1 MARFLSRGSKQTP
14 QPGTLTSSHG
24 PESPPSMTPVTDHP
38 LSEKPP
44 SSATGTDPE
53 ASDKPTENGS
63 HGATGDA
70 SALATE
76 QGDAEEE
83 EYMTGVKLNLVLAGL
98 TLVVFLM
105 LLDGSIITTAVPE
118 ITTAFN
124 SLSDVGWYG
133 AAYSLCGAALQP
145 FAGKLYTYLS
155 SKQTF
160 LAFLFLFE
168 LGSLICGVAKSSD
181 MFIVGRAVAG
191 MGTAGLFNGALTI
204 IGTTV
209 PLQKRPLI
217 IGIVVGI
224 SNMGLVVGPLIGGA
238 FTQYV
243 NWRWCFYINL
253 PIGGVVAVL
262 LLLIQIPSKI
272 ANPLPLLQIPAHL
285 DLPGFVLFAPA
296 AVMFLLAL
304 QFGGNDY
311 SWDSSVVIGL
321 FVGAGV
327 TTVLFFY
334 WEHRLGDDEA
344 MMPLDLFKNRI
355 IWTSCVTG
363 AASYSMTM
371 VSSYYLPLYF
381 QSVKGATPFE
391 GGRDFL
397 PTILSQ
403 LIFAVLSGALVG
415 RMGYYIPWVVFG
427 SIVATI
433 GNGLIST
440 WTPHTSS
447 AAWIGHQVLLGAGRG
462 SNMQMHIIA
471 VQANSAPS
479 RLPVVMATVI
489 FLQTFG
495 GAIFLTVASVIFS
508 EGLGTNLARY
518 APSVDARTILA
529 AGGTGFRTVV
539 PQADLPGVL
548 MAYSRSIGE
557 VFYLLVALS
566 GVIFVLAWGMGWVD
580 IRKKD
585 DKKKN
590 NKGEV

>member
-1 MARFLSRGSKQTP
+1 MARFSSRGSKETP
-14 QPGTLTSSHG
+14 LPGTLTSSQG
-24 PESPPSMTPVTDHP
+24 PESPPSMAPVAD
-38 LSEKPP
+38 LRVSEKPP
-44 SSATGTDPE
+44 SSPIGTDHE
-53 ASDKPTENGS
+53 ASDKSAEDGS

-70 SALATE
+70 SVLATE

-83 EYMTGVKLNLVLAGL
+83 EYISGIKLVLVLAGL

-168 LGSLICGVAKSSD
+168 LGSLICGVATSSD

-217 IGIVVGI
+217 IGIVIGL

-262 LLLIQIPSKI
+262 LLLIHIPSKI
-272 ANPLPLLQIPAHL
+272 TTPLPLLQIPGHL

-311 SWDSSVVIGL
+311 AWDSPVVIGL

-327 TTVLFFY
+327 TAVLFFY

-355 IWTSCVTG
+355 IWTSCVAG
-363 AASYSMTM
+363 AASYSVTM

-381 QSVKGATPFE
+381 QSVKGATPFQ

-403 LIFAVLSGALVG
+403 LIFAVVSGALVG
-415 RMGYYIPWVVFG
+415 RLGYYIPWVVFG
-427 SIVATI
+427 SVVATI

-447 AAWIGHQVLLGAGRG
+447 AAWIGYQVLLGAGRG

-518 APSVDARTILA
+518 APSVDAKTILA

-557 VFYLLVALS
+557 VFYLLVALG
-566 GVIFVLAWGMGWVD
+566 GVTFALAWGMGWVD
-580 IRKKD
+580 IRKKND
-585 DKKKN
+585 KKN
-590 NKGEV
+590 NKKGEA

>member
-1 MARFLSRGSKQTP
+1 MVKFL
-14 QPGTLTSSHG
+14 SHG
-24 PESPPSMTPVTDHP
+24 PKKAPVPGMLASSQGPEAPPSAPVTDHP

-44 SSATGTDPE
+44 SSSEDG
-53 ASDKPTENGS
+53 G
-63 HGATGDA
+63 HRATGDA
-70 SALATE
+70 SASATE
-76 QGDAEEE
+76 QEDAEEE
-83 EYMTGVKLNLVLAGL
+83 YITGVKLLLVLSAL

-168 LGSLICGVAKSSD
+168 LGSLLCAVATSSD

-191 MGTAGLFNGALTI
+191 MGTAGLFNGALTM
-204 IGTTV
+204 IGATV
-209 PLQKRPLI
+209 PLQKRPLV
-217 IGIVVGI
+217 IGIMIGL
-224 SNMGLVVGPLIGGA
+224 SNMGLVIGPLIGGA
-238 FTQYV
+238 FTEYV

-262 LLLIQIPSKI
+262 LLLIHIPSKI
-272 ANPLPLLQIPAHL
+272 TTPLPLLQVPGHL

-311 SWDSSVVIGL
+311 AWDSSVVIGL

-327 TTVLFFY
+327 MAVLFFY

-344 MMPLDLFKNRI
+344 MMPLDLFKSRI
-355 IWTSCVTG
+355 ILTSCVVG
-363 AASYSMTM
+363 ATSYSVTM

-381 QSVKGATPFE
+381 QSIKGATPFQ
-391 GGRDFL
+391 GGVDFL

-403 LIFAVLSGALVG
+403 LVFAVISGALVG
-415 RMGYYIPWVVFG
+415 RMGYYLPWAVFG
-427 SIVATI
+427 SIVSTI

-447 AAWIGHQVLLGAGRG
+447 AAWIGYQVLLGAGRG
-462 SNMQMHIIA
+462 SMMQMHIIA
-471 VQANSAPS
+471 VQAASAPS
-479 RLPVVMATVI
+479 RLPVAMATVI

-508 EGLGTNLARY
+508 EGLGTNLAKY
-518 APSVDARTILA
+518 APSVDAETILA
-529 AGGTGFRTVV
+529 AGGTGFRKVV
-539 PQADLPGVL
+539 SQADLPGVL
-548 MAYSRSIGE
+548 TAYARSIGE
-557 VFYLLVALS
+557 VFYLLVALG
-566 GVIFVLAWGMGWVD
+566 GVSFALAWGMGWVD

-585 DKKKN
+585 GKKGGK
-590 NKGEV
+590 KGDV

>member
-1 MARFLSRGSKQTP
+1 MVRFLSRGSKEVP
-14 QPGTLTSSHG
+14 LPGMLASSRAPG
-24 PESPPSMTPVTDHP
+24 APPSPATVTEYP
-38 LSEKPP
+38 LSEKPLS
-44 SSATGTDPE
+44 SSAEPGPE
-53 ASDKPTENGS
+53 VSGKPAEDGGHMATE
-63 HGATGDA
+63 DA
-70 SALATE
+70 SASVTE

-83 EYMTGVKLNLVLAGL
+83 YITGIKLVLVLAAL
-98 TLVVFLM
+98 TFVVFLM

-145 FAGKLYTYLS
+145 FAGKLYTYLG

-168 LGSLICGVAKSSD
+168 LGSLLCAVATSSD

-191 MGTAGLFNGALTI
+191 MGTAGLYNGALTI
-204 IGTTV
+204 IAATV
-209 PLQKRPLI
+209 PLQKRPLV
-217 IGIVVGI
+217 IGIVIGF

-238 FTQYV
+238 FTEYA

-253 PIGGVVAVL
+253 PIGGVVAIL
-262 LLLIQIPSKI
+262 LLLIHIPSKI
-272 ANPLPLLQIPAHL
+272 TTPLPLLQVPSHL

-327 TTVLFFY
+327 MALLFLY

-355 IWTSCVTG
+355 IWTSCVVG
-363 AASYSMTM
+363 AMSMGVTM

-381 QSVKGATPFE
+381 QSVKGATPFQ
-391 GGRDFL
+391 GGVHFL

-403 LIFAVLSGALVG
+403 LVFAVVSGALVG
-415 RMGYYIPWVVFG
+415 RLGYYLPWVVFG
-427 SIVATI
+427 SIVSTV
-433 GNGLIST
+433 GTGLIST
-440 WTPHTSS
+440 WTPYTAS
-447 AAWIGHQVLLGAGRG
+447 ASWIGYQVLLGAGRG
-462 SNMQMHIIA
+462 SNMQMNIIA

-479 RLPVVMATVI
+479 RLPVVMATLI

-495 GAIFLTVASVIFS
+495 AAIFLTVAAVIFN
-508 EGLGTNLARY
+508 EGLGTNLAKY
-518 APSVDARTILA
+518 APSVDAKTILA

-557 VFYLLVALS
+557 VLYLLVSL
-566 GVIFVLAWGMGWVD
+566 GCVTFVLAWGMGWTD
-580 IRKKD
+580 IRKKKD
-585 DKKKN
+585 VKKN
-590 NKGEV
+590 DV